1 MPYFDL
7 NVPVPADAKLAK
19 AFVDTAVQLGYD
31 AIAFNHVVNRKLTP
45 ADACSIKFPALPTAL
60 QQQAACLRL
69 PCDQPRFRQYTRITV
84 AMEDAAQVHTLNPT
98 NPILRSYDIFAVR
111 PTSEKAF
118 QAACLTLEGVDII
131 SLDLSTRLPFQL
143 KRPYIF
149 GALARGVSFEISY
162 GSALRGAFVCAM
174 RRIVFYF

>member
-1 MPYFDL
+1 M
-7 NVPVPADAKLAK
+7 
-19 AFVDTAVQLGYD
+19 
-31 AIAFNHVVNRKLTP
+31 
-45 ADACSIKFPALPTAL
+45 
-60 QQQAACLRL
+60 
-69 PCDQPRFRQYTRITV
+69 
-84 AMEDAAQVHTLNPT
+84 HTLNMT
-98 NPILRSYDIFAVR
+98 NPVLRSYDIFAVR

-162 GSALRGAFVCAM
+162 GSALRGVFVCAM
-174 RRIVFYF
+174 RRIFFGMGLVAHLLTKLLWYFLRRNASQKPNQQYHCIASVQPRQGRHCHV